1 MDHKP
6 ILRCLIAAVLLGWG
20 VEGFAAQSQ
29 QPPKRSAPLIQINV
43 NTPPTPNPIRLT
55 SQLIEQISRQMQ
67 HRLILDEAQFLK
79 LLRLNEKYLL
89 NIEISGPR
97 RPDGNRPPH
106 GEMRPGGRPP
116 GGPAGPRPGKPGA
129 GHGPKEKGP
138 MHDNGRRAYGNPFA
152 EIPTKDRKQWEKQ
165 LKNILS
171 KDQYKEWRKME
182 KENNGKPFRY

>member
-97 RPDGNRPPH
+97 RPDSNRPPH
-106 GEMRPGGRPP
+106 G
-116 GGPAGPRPGKPGA
+116 AVSYT
-129 GHGPKEKGP
+129 HLTL
-138 MHDNGRRAYGNPFA
+138 
-152 EIPTKDRKQWEKQ
+152 PT
-165 LKNILS
+165 IL
-171 KDQYKEWRKME
+171 RV
-182 KENNGKPFRY
+182 